1 MLNTDGTSALAY
13 AFLYLTVLALWL
25 PTQRRIPFWTFPLI
39 LSIILGYAAGHLT
52 LSALVPIILQYGS
65 ARLLKQAER
74 PWLRGLASGVLM
86 ISGIGLGAHLFPGFH
101 NWKVIDGVLVS
112 QDAIPFTLYLNFDKT
127 LVGIVI
133 LAELHERI
141 RTREAWAQMLRYT
154 LSRAP
159 LVIAAVAALSFVFQY
174 VRWDPKIPDILPL
187 WAWTNLL
194 FVCVAEEGFFR
205 GFLQKYLAELWQ
217 DLRFGK
223 LMALVFAALAF
234 GVAHLGGG
242 LSYVIL
248 SAVAGLGY
256 GWMYRATQRIE
267 ASIIT
272 HFLLNVF
279 HILMLTYPA
288 LVPAT

>member
-13 AFLYLTVLALWL
+13 AFLYLTVLALWF
-25 PTQRRIPFWTFPLI
+25 PSKRRVPFWTFPLI
-39 LSIILGYAAGHLT
+39 ISIILGYAAGRLT
-52 LSALVPIILQYGS
+52 SMALGPLVLLYGS
-65 ARLLKQAER
+65 ARILNRAGR
-74 PWLRGLASGVLM
+74 PWLRGLSSGVLLVC
-86 ISGIGLGAHLFPGFH
+86 GVGLGAHLFPGFH
-101 NWKVIDGVLVS
+101 NWKVIDGALVS
-112 QDAIPFTLYLNFDKT
+112 QDGIPFTLYLNFDKT

-133 LAELHERI
+133 LGELHERI
-141 RTREAWAQMLRYT
+141 RTRAGWVQMLKST

-159 LVIAAVAALSFVFQY
+159 LVIAAVAVLSLMFQFVSF
-174 VRWDPKIPDILPL
+174 DPKIPEILPL

-217 DLRFGK
+217 DLRYGQV
-223 LMALVFAALAF
+223 MALLFASLAF

-242 LSYVIL
+242 LPYVVL
-248 SAVAGLGY
+248 ASVAGLGY
-256 GWMYRATQRIE
+256 GWMYHVTRRIE

-272 HFLLNVF
+272 HFLLNLF

-288 LVPAT
+288 LVPQA